1 MRNTSTNLSRRPRKE
16 TRNLRKLSLRVAV
29 IHLVHLLAA
38 RVRVNLIQAMMKV
51 HKKQKENRA
60 KKNQNRLE
68 SDETR
73 KD

>member
-1 MRNTSTNLSRRPRKE
+1 MRNTSTNLSKRTRKE
-16 TRNLRKLSLRVAV
+16 TRNLRKLSLRVVV

-68 SDETR
+68 SDDMR